1 MLSST
6 ISSFERYFKD
16 FEQRFEKQ
24 EKENDALKLKI
35 ETLQATTKEIKKKQ
49 VDTRINKQKS
59 VDFESKIKCLEST
72 INKLDKSNDKVIA
85 KIDKLDSRM
94 KSDEKKKFKCLE
106 CTFEANSERGL
117 KSYVGRKMKSILR
130 LVNCVT

>member
-85 KIDKLDSRM
+85 NIDKLVTRM
-94 KSDEKKKFKCLE
+94 KSDEKKEFKCSE

-117 KSYVGRKMKSILR
+117 KSHVGRKHQEEAHNR
-130 LVNCVT
+130 QT

>member
-49 VDTRINKQKS
+49 VDTRINKQ
-59 VDFESKIKCLEST
+59 T
-72 INKLDKSNDKVIA
+72 RA
-85 KIDKLDSRM
+85 G
-94 KSDEKKKFKCLE
+94 
-106 CTFEANSERGL
+106 AQ
-117 KSYVGRKMKSILR
+117 
-130 LVNCVT
+130 